1 MAATSPL
8 PPLSAERTG
17 PNAYL
22 ARNDRGAQVRI
33 GPPGAADSFTPGELL
48 QAAIAGCSA
57 LSAEAQLAHHLG
69 EDFEATATT
78 DGTHR
83 AEDNRIAALG
93 TSILAD
99 MSTLDDAQRARLITS
114 AERFIE
120 RLCTVKRTIAH
131 GADLTVQVEAR

>member
-1 MAATSPL
+1 MTDTRPL

-17 PNAYL
+17 PHAYL

-48 QAAIAGCSA
+48 QAALAGCAA

-78 DGTHR
+78 EGIHHTG
-83 AEDNRIAALG
+83 DNRIAAFS

-99 MSTLDDAQRARLITS
+99 MSTLDDAQCARLIAS

-120 RLCTVKRTIAH
+120 RLCTVKRTVTH
-131 GADLTVQVEAR
+131 GADNTARVEAR